1 MLLRSKT
8 FLVLLGGLLFGF
20 LPTLGSAA
28 GGDQGGGGEGFSLD
42 RSTDEN
48 FPHALEWY
56 HDTVDSTLWE
66 TLKIR
71 VEDEPFNLIATIIF
85 VLAIIHTFLTAR
97 FRHAAH
103 EAEKVHREKLLAK
116 YRETEPETDNDGNGR
131 PDEVSFKG
139 QILHFLGEVEVVF
152 GLWVVVLLCALSL
165 DEGWDRALSY
175 VDYRVTYTEPMFVVV
190 IMAMAASRPVLK
202 FARQVMSAIAGIGKR
217 SIAAWWLSILIVGPL
232 LGSFITEPA
241 AMTISALLLAGQ
253 FYVLKPSSR
262 FAYATIGLLFVN
274 ISVGGTFTHFAAP
287 PVLMVAGTWN
297 WDMIF
302 MFTHFGWKALVGIV
316 ASTAIYYLIFRKEF
330 ALMEDKIKAD
340 PSLAPATGDGPAVP
354 VWITLIQLLFM
365 AWTVLVAH
373 HPAFFIGGFLF
384 FLAFTQATAHHQDKL
399 DLKPPLLVGF
409 FLAGLVTHGGLQGW
423 WIEPVLTRLD
433 ETSLFFG
440 ATILTA
446 FNDNAAI
453 TYLATLVPVFTEEM
467 KYAVVAGAVTGGG
480 LTVIANAPNPAGQS
494 VLQRYFPDGVT
505 PLGLFLGALG
515 PTVIMSVCFLLF

>member
-1 MLLRSKT
+1 MS
-8 FLVLLGGLLFGF
+8 F
-20 LPTLGSAA
+20 LPAVVFASA
-28 GGDQGGGGEGFSLD
+28 GDQSGDHSSEGYGLD

-56 HDTVDSTLWE
+56 HDTDQSTLWE

-85 VLAIIHTFLTAR
+85 LLAIIHTFLTAR

-103 EAEKVHREKLLAK
+103 EAEKAHRERLLAS
-116 YRETEPETDNDGNGR
+116 YRGKPTDHDGDGR

-139 QILHFLGEVEVVF
+139 QVLHFLGEVEAVF
-152 GLWVVVLLCALSL
+152 GIWVVVLLCALAL

-202 FARQVMSAIAGIGKR
+202 FARQVMSGIAGIGKR

-253 FYVLKPSSR
+253 FYELKPSSR

-297 WDMIF
+297 WDMVF

-316 ASTAIYYLIFRKEF
+316 AAPVHGLDGHGGSSPSVLYWRLFVLLGVCSGYRASPRQTRFEATPFGRVF
-330 ALMEDKIKAD
+330 PRGVGD
-340 PSLAPATGDGPAVP
+340 PR
-354 VWITLIQLLFM
+354 WI
-365 AWTVLVAH
+365 
-373 HPAFFIGGFLF
+373 
-384 FLAFTQATAHHQDKL
+384 
-399 DLKPPLLVGF
+399 
-409 FLAGLVTHGGLQGW
+409 AGLV
-423 WIEPVLTRLD
+423 D
-433 ETSLFFG
+433 
-440 ATILTA
+440 
-446 FNDNAAI
+446 
-453 TYLATLVPVFTEEM
+453 
-467 KYAVVAGAVTGGG
+467 
-480 LTVIANAPNPAGQS
+480 
-494 VLQRYFPDGVT
+494 
-505 PLGLFLGALG
+505 
-515 PTVIMSVCFLLF
+515 

>member
-1 MLLRSKT
+1 M
-8 FLVLLGGLLFGF
+8 GF
-20 LPTLGSAA
+20 LPTLASASTGDQ
-28 GGDQGGGGEGFSLD
+28 GGDQGGGHSGEGFGLD
-42 RSTDEN
+42 RSIDEN

-56 HDTVDSTLWE
+56 HDNDESTLWE
-66 TLKIR
+66 TLQIR
-71 VEDEPFNLIATIIF
+71 VGDEPFNLIATIIF

-103 EAEKVHREKLLAK
+103 EAEKAHRQKILA
-116 YRETEPETDNDGNGR
+116 RPPEPDTDNSDDGR

-139 QILHFLGEVEVVF
+139 QVLHFFGEVEVVF
-152 GLWVVVLLCALSL
+152 GLWVVVLLCALAL

-202 FARQVMSAIAGIGKR
+202 VARQVMATIAGIGKR
-217 SIAAWWLSILIVGPL
+217 SIAAWWLSILMVGPL

-241 AMTISALLLAGQ
+241 AMTISALLLGRQ
-253 FYVLKPSSR
+253 FYVLKPSIR

-297 WDMIF
+297 WDLIF

-316 ASTAIYYLIFRKEF
+316 ASTTIYYFLFRKEF
-330 ALMEDKIKAD
+330 ALMEEKVKSD
-340 PSLAPATGDGPAVP
+340 PSMAPASGDGPAVP
-354 VWITLIQLLFM
+354 IWITAVQLLFM
-365 AWTVLVAH
+365 AWTVMVAH
-373 HPAFFIGGFLF
+373 HPPFFIGGFLF

-423 WIEPVLTRLD
+423 WIAPVLSRLGD
-433 ETSLFFG
+433 TSLFFG
-440 ATILTA
+440 ATVLTA
-446 FNDNAAI
+446 FNDNASI
-453 TYLATLVPVFTEEM
+453 TYLATLVPGFTDEM

-494 VLQRYFPDGVT
+494 VLQRYFPNGVT

-515 PTVIMSVCFLLF
+515 PTLIMSACFLIF